1 SKESTQATSYTS
13 ASSQSAGSGAST
25 TPSTKST
32 PSSSAS
38 ETGFTT
44 SQPFTTTM
52 VCPLTEGM
60 TSPQYLDSPQL
71 TDAKTGT
78 VPSDLKPGSPGVTF
92 TTPDAKVVI
101 PLAPG
106 IAPIVTEVSVPN
118 PLTNVVEITVTFTP
132 ATSDTPVR
140 LTSPTGTNTVDNFP
154 ITPLKEGSTITITF
168 VTTNNQPPENVT
180 LSVIAC
186 FVPSTATTIVSS
198 STAPIT
204 VSGPTPTLTIS
215 STSTGTGMTEGIVY
229 KAVDIR
235 HWLKTLLINTVT
247 GFRLNK

>member
-1 SKESTQATSYTS
+1 
-13 ASSQSAGSGAST
+13 
-25 TPSTKST
+25 
-32 PSSSAS
+32 
-38 ETGFTT
+38 
-44 SQPFTTTM
+44 
-52 VCPLTEGM
+52 M

-215 STSTGTGMTEGIVY
+215 STSTGTGMTE
-229 KAVDIR
+229 
-235 HWLKTLLINTVT
+235 
-247 GFRLNK
+247 